1 MSRKKRGF
9 NPPLAR
15 WLREELAPRFDG
27 LGERLQSLTSS
38 QLRREPVDAFVQRY
52 VAGAEPLAE
61 QVLQLV
67 MLDES
72 LRQLAAHA

>member
-1 MSRKKRGF
+1 
-9 NPPLAR
+9 
-15 WLREELAPRFDG
+15 
-27 LGERLQSLTSS
+27 
-38 QLRREPVDAFVQRY
+38 VDAFVQRY

-72 LRQLAAHA
+72 LRQLAVHA